1 MKPYIKG
8 GKKNRGPN
16 NFSLELV
23 VLREV
28 PASVLGISF
37 ALTWAFKA
45 VLISI
50 FKSSELIPLS

>member
-50 FKSSELIPLS
+50 FKS